1 MKKIEKYKLV
11 QKLLGDSKT
20 LSAIKSMSYNQP
32 ELFSILLDSAK
43 RKAGIFDKV
52 KIEFT
57 VKGNQSKVYLQD
69 TDTTLI
75 LPYDDS
81 LSYIGNVLNIF
92 KGYAVTEYIADSKD
106 NNKAHLELVRLS

>member
-1 MKKIEKYKLV
+1 MKKIEQYKLV

-20 LSAIKSMSYNQP
+20 LGAIKSMSYNDP
-32 ELFSILLDSAK
+32 KHFNILLDSAK
-43 RKAGIFDKV
+43 RKAGLLDKI

-75 LPYDDS
+75 LPYNDN
-81 LSYIGNVLNIF
+81 LSYIGNVLDIF
-92 KGYAVTEYIADSKD
+92 KGYAVIEYTIDSKD
-106 NNKAHLELVRLS
+106 NDKSHLELVKI